1 MLFYSSSGEPVAF
14 PIAFIQVTDDDSL
27 TAAGMDKF
35 VVLQVNTDVIG
46 SASRTLSMKK
56 DEVAFLQLP
65 FADASAVLLSCP
77 SLERCS
83 LTLYT
88 LLYRAAVSPE
98 QSTPLRLLPPLR

>member
-35 VVLQVNTDVIG
+35 VVLQVNTDEIG

-65 FADASAVLLSCP
+65 FADASAVLFELSVAG
-77 SLERCS
+77 
-83 LTLYT
+83 TLQLDLIY
-88 LLYRAAVSPE
+88 LII
-98 QSTPLRLLPPLR
+98 